1 VNSIFG
7 ADWGADVAAAAGW
20 PWTSVSAVDT
30 TGSTNADLVAQARS
44 GAPSGTVLVAA
55 HQSGGR
61 GRLDRTWTAPPG
73 TSLAISALL
82 RPPEQVPIMRWLWL
96 PLLTGLA
103 VVDAV
108 GAATGVAAAVKWPN
122 DVLIDGR
129 KLCGIL
135 SERVVDPRGDAA
147 VIGMGINTRLRADQL
162 PVPTATSL
170 ALAGVEVDERELVV
184 AVLAALGQWYRRWLD
199 EEDFADAM
207 TQRCSTVGRLVR
219 VELGAGRTAVGTAV
233 GIDSDGRLLVDV
245 DEKLQAFSAGD
256 VVHLR

>member
-1 VNSIFG
+1 MFG

-20 PWTSVSAVDT
+20 PWVSVSTVDT

-82 RPPEQVPIMRWLWL
+82 RPPEQVPVMRWLWL
-96 PLLTGLA
+96 PLLAGLA

-108 GAATGVAAAVKWPN
+108 GVATGASAELKWPN

-135 SERVVDPRGDAA
+135 SERIVDAQQGDAA
-147 VIGMGINTRLRADQL
+147 VIGMGINTRLRGDQL

-184 AVLAALGQWYRRWLD
+184 AVLAALAHWYRRWLD

-207 TQRCSTVGRLVR
+207 TERCSTIGRLVR

-233 GIDSDGRLLVDV
+233 GIDSDGRLLVEV
-245 DEKLQAFSAGD
+245 GERTQAFSAGD